1 MLKTA
6 SAVRGAASNI
16 LPGHR
21 RSASCLTVEDQ
32 DAVVQEISMQHRG
45 RHNAKK
51 ALKNNED
58 HDNDTKENS
67 ADDVE
72 HRASFSYIITRPTA
86 FLKDG
91 PSVKKVAAS
100 KSVRL

>member
-1 MLKTA
+1 ML
-6 SAVRGAASNI
+6 GAASNI

-21 RSASCLTVEDQ
+21 RSATCLAVEDQ

-45 RHNAKK
+45 PRNAKK
-51 ALKNNED
+51 ALNNDDYDED
-58 HDNDTKENS
+58 HGNDTKENS

-72 HRASFSYIITRPTA
+72 HRASFAYIITRPTA

-100 KSVRL
+100 KSVRIQSRC